1 MAERLAGNA
10 GEGNPE
16 GQKVIDSGTGG
27 KAGGF
32 DSDIDEKAKSVGP
45 ALPAAVAVTLNCTK
59 AKFPKSTY
67 RLTLFVLV
75 IFPFWYSCGVH
86 VLSKTRSGSRGEGR
100 RAPVCGNFN
109 ISKHRRERKLRR
121 ERKRRALSTRAMI
134 IRRGNSERPDL
145 VNVR

>member
-45 ALPAAVAVTLNCTK
+45 AKPPEDGKGVNINNTPDGQK
-59 AKFPKSTY
+59 
-67 RLTLFVLV
+67 LV
-75 IFPFWYSCGVH
+75 G
-86 VLSKTRSGSRGEGR
+86 
-100 RAPVCGNFN
+100 
-109 ISKHRRERKLRR
+109 
-121 ERKRRALSTRAMI
+121 
-134 IRRGNSERPDL
+134 
-145 VNVR
+145 